1 MAKTENPAQDE
12 QAQNQET
19 AVSNPFDGKN
29 PEEIKA
35 ILEKAQAD
43 LKALKL
49 MAKGEK
55 PKAERVN
62 KGVMVT
68 FTNKAGEQIT
78 GLGVLY
84 YVTRAGGKLHYKEAS
99 NVHVLTQEEIDAL
112 PKANENLAD

>member
-1 MAKTENPAQDE
+1 MAKSQKSAQEE
-12 QAQNQET
+12 QVQNT
-19 AVSNPFDGKN
+19 NVVNPFEGKT

-35 ILEKAQAD
+35 ILDKAQAD
-43 LKALKL
+43 LKALRAL
-49 MAKGEK
+49 SKGEK

-68 FTNKAGEQIT
+68 FKNKAGEQIT

-99 NVHVLTQEEIDAL
+99 NVHVLTPEEIEAL
-112 PKANENLAD
+112 PKESENLAD